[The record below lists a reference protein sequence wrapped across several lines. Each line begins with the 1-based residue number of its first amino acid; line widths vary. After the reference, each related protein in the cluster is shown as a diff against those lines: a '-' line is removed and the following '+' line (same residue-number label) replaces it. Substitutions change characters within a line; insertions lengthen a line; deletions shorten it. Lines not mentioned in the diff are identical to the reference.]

1 MRIIKFKYRLLDKKE
16 NMKRLLKVVKC
27 SISHD
32 SLAKLKYS
40 ASLTIENSED
50 IDFNDDLI
58 QVSCSINSVEDTIA
72 TLLISNSRKVYG
84 SYSREIECFDK
95 LLILEENKLKE
106 RLTIKAGS
114 NIIDE
119 VIKQLQGAKHKIT
132 LQSYVTKVDADF
144 EIGTSRLDVINYL
157 LKIVNYESLYSDKD
171 GYFVTRPYIL
181 PENRKIDIEYNDI
194 SDSDGCLIL
203 EDTQEEI
210 DLFNIPN
217 VFVRATN
224 NSQIAPLRTVYI
236 NNNPNS
242 LSSTVNRGREIVDFK
257 TVDDV
262 LDYQTLYNIAQKD
275 AVSASNIYKN
285 ITLKTGI
292 NIGHGFLNC
301 VKLNVKSYKINDK
314 FIETSW
320 KIDDCNVGGTMEHS
334 LRRLINV

>member
-1 MRIIKFKYRLLDKKE
+1 M
-16 NMKRLLKVVKC
+16 
-27 SISHD
+27 
-32 SLAKLKYS
+32 
-40 ASLTIENSED
+40 
-50 IDFNDDLI
+50 
-58 QVSCSINSVEDTIA
+58 
-72 TLLISNSRKVYG
+72 
-84 SYSREIECFDK
+84 
-95 LLILEENKLKE
+95 
-106 RLTIKAGS
+106 
-114 NIIDE
+114 
-119 VIKQLQGAKHKIT
+119 
-132 LQSYVTKVDADF
+132 
-144 EIGTSRLDVINYL
+144 
-157 LKIVNYESLYSDKD
+157 
-171 GYFVTRPYIL
+171 
-181 PENRKIDIEYNDI
+181 
-194 SDSDGCLIL
+194 
-203 EDTQEEI
+203 
-210 DLFNIPN
+210 
-217 VFVRATN
+217 
-224 NSQIAPLRTVYI
+224 YI